1 MGNYYGRNECANTSV
16 TSACCIGKAGTQSVD
31 ISQPVVLTPTT
42 SLGTVISSCPGNP
55 TVTCV
60 TAPDGASCTLTLTQR
75 VCISIPV
82 SYGVEVAPGEP
93 IITCAEGSP
102 SCGC

>member
-1 MGNYYGRNECANTSV
+1 MDNSRGRNECASMP
-16 TSACCIGKAGTQSVD
+16 SASCIGKAGTQCVD

-42 SLGTVISSCPGNP
+42 SLGTVVSSCPGMP
-55 TVTCV
+55 TITCV
-60 TAPDGASCTLTLTQR
+60 TAPDGVSCTLTLTQR

-82 SYGVEVAPGEP
+82 SYGVEIAPGAP
-93 IITCAEGSP
+93 VIACADGTA

>member
-1 MGNYYGRNECANTSV
+1 MGDYCSRNDC
-16 TSACCIGKAGTQSVD
+16 SASCIGKAGTQSVD
-31 ISQPVVLTPTT
+31 ISQPVVLTPTA
-42 SLGTVISSCPGNP
+42 SLGTVVSSCPGTP

-60 TAPDGASCTLTLTQR
+60 TAPDGGSCILTLTQR

-82 SYGVEVAPGEP
+82 SYGVEVSPGEP
-93 IITCAEGSP
+93 IITCADGI